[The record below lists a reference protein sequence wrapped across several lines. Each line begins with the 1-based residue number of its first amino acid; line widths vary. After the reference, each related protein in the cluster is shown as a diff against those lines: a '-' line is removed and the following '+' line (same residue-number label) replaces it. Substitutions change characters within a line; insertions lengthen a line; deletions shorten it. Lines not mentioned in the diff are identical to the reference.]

1 MDRSAWVE
9 GLFREEY
16 PKLVS
21 FANKRLQNEDQ
32 AQELVQETFKLLWEK
47 SESLM
52 DHPNIRGWLRS
63 TLKNKMLIF
72 WRTGQTDLERFV
84 LCEFD
89 TIPDPAGSS
98 EDVLTK
104 VTEAQILAV
113 ARKKLSAEDYHH
125 LLRITVDGA
134 SHATVSQELGISI
147 SASQKRL
154 ERSRAVLKK
163 EFPRRGRKMKKTEK
177 ICQLLMLNVIH
188 R

>member
-1 MDRSAWVE
+1 MDRSEWVE

-16 PKLVS
+16 PKLVG

-47 SESLM
+47 SEDLQ

-63 TLKNKMLIF
+63 TLKNKLLIF

-84 LCEFD
+84 YCELD
-89 TIPDPAGSS
+89 TVADPAGSS
-98 EDVLTK
+98 EELLTRL
-104 VTEAQILAV
+104 TEAEILAV

-134 SHATVSQELGISI
+134 SHAAVSQELGISI

-163 EFPRRGRKMKKTEK
+163 EFPRRGRKMKKFQK
-177 ICQLLMLNVIH
+177 ICQLLVLNVIH